1 MEHSSNQNR
10 TILVTGSAGFI
21 GYHTARAL
29 LERGDAVIGID
40 NHSSYYDPEVK
51 RRREE
56 QLQQYEHYTGYQLSI
71 ADYHAL
77 ADVVHSTQP
86 DTIIHLAAQAGVRY
100 SLTDPWTYEDA
111 NNRGT
116 LNVFEAARHND
127 IARVIFASSSSVYG
141 ANEKMPFSEDDRT
154 DHPISMYAA
163 TKKANEALAY
173 AYHHLY
179 GIETAGIRFFT
190 VYGEYG
196 RPDMAVF
203 RFAQNILSGKPITL
217 YNAGDMQ
224 RSFTY
229 VTDAVQGVLALADA
243 DTLGYELYNI
253 GGDTPAQLTRVVEL
267 LEQHIGVRAEVEYA
281 PMQPGDVQVT
291 HADTSKAEHDLGYAP
306 QVSIDD
312 GVARFTQWF
321 TQNSEWLLELE
332 EPKQ

>member
-1 MEHSSNQNR
+1 MTETRNR
-10 TILVTGSAGFI
+10 ANTILVTGSAGFI
-21 GYHTARAL
+21 GYHTSRAL
-29 LERGDAVIGID
+29 LDRGDTVVGVD
-40 NHSSYYDPEVK
+40 NHSSYYDPEIK
-51 RRREE
+51 RRREK
-56 QLQQYEHYTGYQLSI
+56 QLQQYERYTGYQLSI
-71 ADYHAL
+71 ADYHTL
-77 ADVVHSTQP
+77 ADVVHGTQP

-116 LNVFEAARHND
+116 LNVFEAARHNN

-173 AYHHLY
+173 AYYHLY
-179 GIETAGIRFFT
+179 GIETGGIRFFT

-203 RFAQNILSGKPITL
+203 RFAKNIVSGEPITL
-217 YNAGDMQ
+217 YNAGEMQ

-253 GGDTPAQLTRVVEL
+253 GGDTPVQLTDVVSL
-267 LEQHIGVRAEVEYA
+267 LEQHLGVRAEVEYA

-291 HADTSKAEHDLGYAP
+291 HADTSKAERDLGYTPNTSVEQGIKQFA
-306 QVSIDD
+306 
-312 GVARFTQWF
+312 QWF
-321 TQNSEWLLELE
+321 SNNSKWLLELE